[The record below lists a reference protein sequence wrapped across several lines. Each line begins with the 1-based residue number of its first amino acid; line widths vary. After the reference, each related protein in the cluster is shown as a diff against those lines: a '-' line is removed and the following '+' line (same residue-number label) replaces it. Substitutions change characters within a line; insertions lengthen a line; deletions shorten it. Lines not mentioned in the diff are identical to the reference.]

1 MGSQTRNLYI
11 NHEHNVA
18 VTADSGERAY
28 GDRNLLDC
36 AKQIGTP
43 FRIQAYIKE
52 VKVSKG
58 GIWRLGMRD
67 GVELTKPSGRA
78 AGAAVVDG
86 REVSRTPSRSIGRLP
101 ASDGVGR
108 LADNLTRASC
118 K

>member
-1 MGSQTRNLYI
+1 
-11 NHEHNVA
+11 
-18 VTADSGERAY
+18 
-28 GDRNLLDC
+28 
-36 AKQIGTP
+36 
-43 FRIQAYIKE
+43 
-52 VKVSKG
+52 
-58 GIWRLGMRD
+58 MRD